1 MCFLGQKRCFW
12 GGKNNSFA
20 AKIANTRLTKI
31 LVILA
36 LAERLPTSATL
47 SSTTLIDGRYIVI
60 STLLAPLSTGQ
71 PECRE
76 AGSPVPSG
84 PRFCQRSALPATG
97 ATYDGRWRRINILAT
112 VAESLT
118 DIPRYG
124 KTVAPP
130 AAGLER
136 KNRRVAALSPTC
148 KLIIQRWK
156 NAFTALH
163 CFKYSGI

>member
-1 MCFLGQKRCFW
+1 MHYYMVYILHIIL
-12 GGKNNSFA
+12 NYNSKFA
-20 AKIANTRLTKI
+20 ITRRKDANSNYAPDESFVAI
-31 LVILA
+31 YA

-97 ATYDGRWRRINILAT
+97 ATYDGR
-112 VAESLT
+112 
-118 DIPRYG
+118 
-124 KTVAPP
+124 
-130 AAGLER
+130 
-136 KNRRVAALSPTC
+136 
-148 KLIIQRWK
+148 
-156 NAFTALH
+156 
-163 CFKYSGI
+163 